1 MLVWTDNPPRPDCW
15 PRRHAAIAA
24 RSFNPLRWIGAP
36 AVRHLSTAQSSR
48 GRLGRFPDSCPPCRP
63 LGSRGQGFSAGR
75 RKPFLHTGR
84 GKFGDPLKAA
94 LTEDQGAT
102 GDNQRDVLGAV
113 VEGFQVPPEV
123 RQVLD
128 KGPPVVF
135 LEGIVHALD
144 SMGRRFHQAGQ

>member
-36 AVRHLSTAQSSR
+36 GAPLVNGASRHVEGLGDFPIAAR
-48 GRLGRFPDSCPPCRP
+48 HAGRLDLGGRVFLPR
-63 LGSRGQGFSAGR
+63 R